1 MSCIFINRKCKVAC
15 KKENSNMMNQVRAC
29 SNMSALT
36 PVFMKR
42 NLQKLMGGGGGR
54 GVGGVG
60 GREEIKNLLLRAR
73 EATFNVTIL

>member
-36 PVFMKR
+36 SVFMKR
-42 NLQKLMGGGGGR
+42 NLQKLI
-54 GVGGVG
+54 GGVG
-60 GREEIKNLLLRAR
+60 GGEEIKNLLLRAR

>member
-42 NLQKLMGGGGGR
+42 NLQKLMGGVGGGR
-54 GVGGVG
+54 GGG
-60 GREEIKNLLLRAR
+60 EEIKNLLLRAR

>member
-42 NLQKLMGGGGGR
+42 NLQKLIGE
-54 GVGGVG
+54 GGVG
-60 GREEIKNLLLRAR
+60 GGEEIKNLLLRAR
-73 EATFNVTIL
+73 EAIFNVTIL

>member
-42 NLQKLMGGGGGR
+42 NLQKLMGGG
-54 GVGGVG
+54 VGGG
-60 GREEIKNLLLRAR
+60 EEIKNLLLRAR

>member
-42 NLQKLMGGGGGR
+42 NLQKLMGGG
-54 GVGGVG
+54 
-60 GREEIKNLLLRAR
+60 EEIKNLLLRAR

>member
-42 NLQKLMGGGGGR
+42 NLQKLMGGGGR
-54 GVGGVG
+54 GG
-60 GREEIKNLLLRAR
+60 EEIKNLLLRAR

>member
-29 SNMSALT
+29 NNMSALT
-36 PVFMKR
+36 PVFMKQ
-42 NLQKLMGGGGGR
+42 NLQKLMGGGGR
-54 GVGGVG
+54 GGG
-60 GREEIKNLLLRAR
+60 EEIKNLLLRAR

>member
-42 NLQKLMGGGGGR
+42 NLQKFMG
-54 GVGGVG
+54 GGVG
-60 GREEIKNLLLRAR
+60 GEGEEIKNLLLRAR

>member
-42 NLQKLMGGGGGR
+42 NLQKLMGGG
-54 GVGGVG
+54 VGGEG
-60 GREEIKNLLLRAR
+60 EEIKNLLLRAR

>member
-42 NLQKLMGGGGGR
+42 NLQKLMGGG
-54 GVGGVG
+54 VGGG
-60 GREEIKNLLLRAR
+60 GEEIKNLLLRAR

>member
-42 NLQKLMGGGGGR
+42 NLQKLIGE
-54 GVGGVG
+54 GGVG
-60 GREEIKNLLLRAR
+60 GGEEIKNLLLRAR

>member
-29 SNMSALT
+29 NNMSALT

-42 NLQKLMGGGGGR
+42 NLQKLMGGGG
-54 GVGGVG
+54 VGGG
-60 GREEIKNLLLRAR
+60 EEIKNLLLRAR

>member
-42 NLQKLMGGGGGR
+42 NLQKLMGGGGR
-54 GVGGVG
+54 GGG
-60 GREEIKNLLLRAR
+60 EEIKNLLLRAR

>member
-42 NLQKLMGGGGGR
+42 NLQKLMGGGGE
-54 GVGGVG
+54 GGG
-60 GREEIKNLLLRAR
+60 EEIKNLLLRAR